1 MNGVLPFFGSVD
13 WYREVVSS
21 GECLINGQDV
31 YRRQT
36 PRNRCDI
43 VGANGVQT
51 LTVPVTM
58 PETAKSGRC
67 PMREVLISDHG
78 NWRHVH
84 WQTLASAYGMSP
96 FFDFYADD
104 IRPFFEERKWKY
116 LFDYNLDI
124 TRTMLQLLGAENVDL
139 RVVDK
144 SSTSSSHF
152 DNRSLQS
159 SPQDSPHSSLHSS
172 QFVYYQT
179 FQRRHGFIPGM
190 SILDLLF
197 NEGPEAILKLEVEG

>member
-1 MNGVLPFFGSVD
+1 MNVGVLPFFAPTD
-13 WYREVVSS
+13 WYASVLAD
-21 GECLINGQDV
+21 GTCKINTADV

-36 PRNRCDI
+36 VRNRCDI

-51 LTVPVTM
+51 LTVPVTL
-58 PETAKSGRC
+58 PETARGGRC
-67 PMREVLISDHG
+67 PIREVVISDHG

-96 FFDFYADD
+96 FFDYYADD

-124 TRTMLQLLGAENVDL
+124 TVKMLELIGAEGIEVQLTDEAIAQPGQ
-139 RVVDK
+139 VVQVTTK
-144 SSTSSSHF
+144 LCNFPSAPALTK
-152 DNRSLQS
+152 
-159 SPQDSPHSSLHSS
+159 P
-172 QFVYYQT
+172 YYQT
-179 FQRRHGFIPGM
+179 FQRRHGFVPGM

-197 NEGPEAILKLEVEG
+197 NEGPEAIMKLLPKE

>member
-1 MNGVLPFFGSVD
+1 MSAGVLPFFAPTD
-13 WYREVVSS
+13 WYASVLAD
-21 GECLINGQDV
+21 GTCKINTADV

-36 PRNRCDI
+36 VRNRCDI

-51 LTVPVTM
+51 LTVPVTL
-58 PETAKSGRC
+58 PETARGGRC
-67 PMREVLISDHG
+67 PIREVVISDHG

-96 FFDFYADD
+96 FFDYYADD

-124 TRTMLQLLGAENVDL
+124 TVKMLELIGAEGIEVQLTDEAIAQPGQAIQ
-139 RVVDK
+139 VTTK
-144 SSTSSSHF
+144 
-152 DNRSLQS
+152 QCS
-159 SPQDSPHSSLHSS
+159 SPSVP
-172 QFVYYQT
+172 VPVKPYYQT
-179 FQRRHGFIPGM
+179 FQRRHGFIPGL

-197 NEGPEAILKLEVEG
+197 NEGPEAIMKLLPKE

>member
-1 MNGVLPFFGSVD
+1 MNGGILPFFAPTD
-13 WYREVVSS
+13 WYASVVAAGTCS
-21 GECLINGQDV
+21 INAADV

-36 PRNRCDI
+36 VRNRCDI

-51 LTVPVTM
+51 LTVPVTL
-58 PETAKSGRC
+58 PETARGGKC
-67 PMREVLISDHG
+67 PMREVIISDHG

-96 FFDFYADD
+96 FFDYYADD

-124 TRTMLQLLGAENVDL
+124 TRRMLELIGAGNIEVRLTDE
-139 RVVDK
+139 RFAQPETTA
-144 SSTSSSHF
+144 STGAPRSLSSSP
-152 DNRSLQS
+152 
-159 SPQDSPHSSLHSS
+159 SPTKP
-172 QFVYYQT
+172 YYQT
-179 FQRRHGFIPGM
+179 FQRRHGFVPGM

-197 NEGPEAILKLEVEG
+197 NEGPESILKLTPHQ